1 MYYMEKENVTFGDR
15 LSTSF
20 IMLVASFITGV
31 IICCVIFF
39 YGMAGGEVI
48 TIQFSFVI
56 YITIAFALYGFVAP
70 DRSMNTIGWIWKKLE
85 YWVKVAKENDL
96 N

>member
-1 MYYMEKENVTFGDR
+1 MKNEKVMLGDR
-15 LSTSF
+15 LSTFF

-31 IICCVIFF
+31 IICCVILF
-39 YGMAGGEVI
+39 YGMANGEVI
-48 TIQFSFVI
+48 TVQFSLVI
-56 YITIAFALYGFVAP
+56 YIAIAFAFYGFVAP

-85 YWVKVAKENDL
+85 CWVKVAKENDL